1 LEFKQKLSNNR
12 CSKRALA
19 QLSANDQASEVVSV
33 MNVQETSF
41 RVPTSS
47 SIERGASF
55 QDRAAAVA
63 AVAAADAE
71 DVDRDARFP
80 KAAIDAARERKLLG
94 AQIPVAFGGFGASI
108 FDLTDMCYT
117 LGRSCSSTAM
127 IFAMHQTKVACLVRH
142 GAGSR
147 YHEALM
153 RRVASEQLLLASS
166 TTEGQ
171 NGGNI
176 RSSAAAVER
185 NDAEIS
191 LVRNATVISYGAEAD
206 GIVTIARRA
215 GDAASSDQVL
225 VAFTKDNYTL
235 QRGQSWETLGMR
247 GTCSAGFELKAAAS
261 AEQIFPEAYEK
272 IHAQTMTPVAHL
284 CWSSVWAGIAAASV
298 DRAQRF
304 IRKAARGAGGQ
315 MPPGAAHFTAAKMS
329 LAKLRAIITANLD
342 TYANHEHDDR
352 ALTSLDF
359 QSSINLLKVEA
370 SELAVQTVMSAMRAC
385 GLAGYRNDGEF
396 SVGRLLRDVLS
407 SPLMINNERILSN
420 IATSNLMSGVPT
432 SLRD

>member
-1 LEFKQKLSNNR
+1 MN
-12 CSKRALA
+12 
-19 QLSANDQASEVVSV
+19 V
-33 MNVQETSF
+33 NVQETSF
-41 RVPTSS
+41 RIPDGVSL
-47 SIERGASF
+47 ERGASF
-55 QDRAAAVA
+55 QERVAAVA
-63 AVAAADAE
+63 SIAAADAE
-71 DVDRDARFP
+71 EVDQEARFP
-80 KAAIDAARERKLLG
+80 KAAIDAAREHKLLG
-94 AQIPVAFGGFGASI
+94 AQIPTAFGGFGASI
-108 FDLTDMCYT
+108 FDITDMCYT
-117 LGRSCSSTAM
+117 LGRACSSTAM
-127 IFAMHQTKVACLVRH
+127 IFAMHQIKVACLVRH
-142 GAGSR
+142 GSGSR

-153 RRVASEQLLLASS
+153 RRVASQQLLLASS

-176 RSSAAAVER
+176 RSSAAAVEH

-191 LVRNATVISYGAEAD
+191 LIRKATVISYGAEAD
-206 GIVTIARRA
+206 GIVSIARRA

-235 QRGQSWETLGMR
+235 ERCQSWETLGMR
-247 GTCSAGFELKAAAS
+247 GTCSAGFELKATAS
-261 AEQIFPEAYEK
+261 ADQIFPEAYEK

-284 CWSSVWAGIAAASV
+284 CWSSVWAGIAAAAV

-329 LAKLRAIITANLD
+329 LAKQRAIVTANMD
-342 TYANHEHDDR
+342 TYANHQHDER
-352 ALTSLDF
+352 ALASLEF

-396 SVGRLLRDVLS
+396 SLGRLLRDVLS
-407 SPLMINNERILSN
+407 SPLMINNERILCN
-420 IATSNLMSGVPT
+420 IATSSLMSGVPT

>member
-1 LEFKQKLSNNR
+1 MS
-12 CSKRALA
+12 
-19 QLSANDQASEVVSV
+19 
-33 MNVQETSF
+33 VQETSF
-41 RVPTSS
+41 HIQNDLTRDPGVSFG
-47 SIERGASF
+47 ERMAK
-55 QDRAAAVA
+55 VA
-63 AVAAADAE
+63 AVAAADA
-71 DVDRDARFP
+71 DAVDQEARFP
-80 KAAIDAARERKLLG
+80 GAAIDAARERKLLG
-94 AQIPVAFGGFGASI
+94 AQIPVEFGGFGASI

-117 LGRSCSSTAM
+117 LGRACSSAAM

-142 GAGSR
+142 GSGSR

-153 RRVASEQLLLASS
+153 RRVAAEQLLLASS

-171 NGGNI
+171 NGGNV

-185 NDAEIS
+185 NDSEIS

-215 GDAASSDQVL
+215 GDAAASDQVL
-225 VAFTKDNYTL
+225 VAFTRDDYTL
-235 QRGQSWETLGMR
+235 ERSLAWETLGMR
-247 GTCSAGFELKAAAS
+247 GTCSAGFELKAKAP

-284 CWSSVWAGIAAASV
+284 CWSSVWAGISAAAV

-315 MPPGAAHFTAAKMS
+315 MPPGTAHFTAAKMS

-342 TYANHEHDDR
+342 AYANCEHDDR
-352 ALTSLDF
+352 ALASLDF
-359 QSSINLLKVEA
+359 QSSINLLKVDA

-396 SVGRLLRDVLS
+396 TVGRLLRDVLS
-407 SPLMINNERILSN
+407 SPLMINNERILNN
-420 IATSNLMSGVPT
+420 IATSSLMSSVPT

>member
-1 LEFKQKLSNNR
+1 MNIQEAGLRHRTDVSEHVLDRGLSF
-12 CSKRALA
+12 
-19 QLSANDQASEVVSV
+19 V
-33 MNVQETSF
+33 
-41 RVPTSS
+41 
-47 SIERGASF
+47 ERTAI
-55 QDRAAAVA
+55 AAT
-63 AVAAADAE
+63 VAAAEAD
-71 DVDRDARFP
+71 DVDQKGRFP
-80 KAAIDAARERKLLG
+80 TEAIDAARVHKLLG
-94 AQIPVAFGGFGASI
+94 AQIPVRFGGFGASI
-108 FDLTDMCYT
+108 YDVTEMCYT
-117 LGRSCSSTAM
+117 LGRACSSAAM

-142 GAGSR
+142 GTGSD
-147 YHEALM
+147 YHENLM
-153 RRVASEQLLLASS
+153 RRVAAEQMLLASS

-176 RSSAAAVER
+176 RSSAAAVEH
-185 NDAEIS
+185 NAAEIT
-191 LVRNATVISYGAEAD
+191 LVRNATVISYGAQAD

-215 GDAASSDQVL
+215 DNAVASDQVL
-225 VAFTKDNYTL
+225 LAITKDDYTL
-235 QRGQSWETLGMR
+235 TPSMGWETLGMR
-247 GTCSAGFELKAAAS
+247 GTCSAGFELKVQAPADR
-261 AEQIFPEAYEK
+261 IFPESYEK

-342 TYANHEHDDR
+342 NYAAREHDDR
-352 ALTSLDF
+352 ALSAIDF

-385 GLAGYRNDGEF
+385 GLSGYRNDGDF

-407 SPLMINNERILSN
+407 SPLMINNERILAN
-420 IATSNLMSGVPT
+420 VATSSLMSGVPT

>member
-1 LEFKQKLSNNR
+1 
-12 CSKRALA
+12 
-19 QLSANDQASEVVSV
+19 
-33 MNVQETSF
+33 MNVQQTSF
-41 RVPTSS
+41 RIPDSL
-47 SIERGASF
+47 ERGASF
-55 QDRAAAVA
+55 QERVAVVAFAAAT
-63 AVAAADAE
+63 DAE
-71 DVDRDARFP
+71 EVDREARFP
-80 KAAIDAARERKLLG
+80 RVAIDAAREHKLLG
-94 AQIPVAFGGFGASI
+94 AQIPVAFGGLGASI
-108 FDLTDMCYT
+108 FDITDMCYT
-117 LGRSCSSTAM
+117 LGRACSSTAM
-127 IFAMHQTKVACLVRH
+127 IFAMHQIKVACLVRH
-142 GAGSR
+142 GSGSG

-176 RSSAAAVER
+176 RSSAAAVEH

-191 LVRNATVISYGAEAD
+191 LIRKATVISYGAEAD
-206 GIVTIARRA
+206 GIVSIARRA

-235 QRGQSWETLGMR
+235 ERCQSWETLGMR
-247 GTCSAGFELKAAAS
+247 GTCSAGFELKATAS
-261 AEQIFPEAYEK
+261 ADQIFPEAYEK
-272 IHAQTMTPVAHL
+272 IHTQTMTPVAHL
-284 CWSSVWAGIAAASV
+284 CWSSVWAGIAAAAV
-298 DRAQRF
+298 DRAQQF
-304 IRKAARGAGGQ
+304 IRKAARGASGQ
-315 MPPGAAHFTAAKMS
+315 LPPGAAHFTAAKMS
-329 LAKLRAIITANLD
+329 LAKQRAIITANMD
-342 TYANHEHDDR
+342 NYANHQHDER
-352 ALTSLDF
+352 ALASLEF

-420 IATSNLMSGVPT
+420 IATSSLMSGVPT